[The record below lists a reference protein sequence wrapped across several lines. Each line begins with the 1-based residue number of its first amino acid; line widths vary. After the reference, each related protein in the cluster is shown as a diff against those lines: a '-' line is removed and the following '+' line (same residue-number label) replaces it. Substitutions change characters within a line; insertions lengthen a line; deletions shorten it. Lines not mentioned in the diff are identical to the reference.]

1 LRLCLSGVAYEFKAR
16 DIVANAIG
24 RYLLNIARAGTFASS
39 PVVVIVDEAHN
50 FLGRHIGGEDSV
62 ARLDAFELIAKEG
75 RKYGLNI
82 CLATQRPR
90 DITEGVLSQM
100 GTLVVHR
107 LTNERDREVVERA
120 CGEIDRSASSFL
132 PSLKPGEAAII
143 GADFP
148 IPLTIQIFPPEVQPK
163 SDGPNYQMHW
173 QLKLSKKPIRLAIM
187 VSQYD
192 HCLADLLHR
201 YKNNELQCEIPL
213 IISNHL
219 DAQKL
224 AEFYGIP
231 FFHIPVEKD
240 KKKEAEA
247 EQFTLFD
254 KFQVDFIVLA
264 RYMQILSEDFVKR
277 YPQRVINIHHSFL
290 PAFIGA
296 RPYHRAFERG
306 VKLIG
311 ATSHYVTEVLDEG
324 PIIEQDIDRIS
335 HRDQV
340 EDLIQKGRDLERIV
354 LSKAVRWHI
363 ENRILIYS
371 NKTVIFD

>member
-1 LRLCLSGVAYEFKAR
+1 MKNSATLLITCPDAKG
-16 DIVANAIG
+16 IVAAIADFLYQHNA
-24 RYLLNIARAGTFASS
+24 NILHADQHQDAENSLFLMRVEWDLKDFSL
-39 PVVVIVDEAHN
+39 DEAS
-50 FLGRHIGGEDSV
+50 F
-62 ARLDAFELIAKEG
+62 AQAFEVIAKTYKMRWE
-75 RKYGLNI
+75 
-82 CLATQRPR
+82 
-90 DITEGVLSQM
+90 
-100 GTLVVHR
+100 
-107 LTNERDREVVERA
+107 
-120 CGEIDRSASSFL
+120 
-132 PSLKPGEAAII
+132 
-143 GADFP
+143 
-148 IPLTIQIFPPEVQPK
+148 
-163 SDGPNYQMHW
+163 
-173 QLKLSKKPIRLAIM
+173 LKLSKDKPRMAIM

-201 YKNNELQCEIPL
+201 YKNNELQCDIPL

-219 DAQKL
+219 NAQKL
-224 AEFYGIP
+224 AEFYDIP

-247 EQFTLFD
+247 EQFALFD
-254 KFQVDFIVLA
+254 EYQVDFIVLA

-296 RPYHRAFERG
+296 KPYHRAFERG

-354 LSKAVRWHI
+354 LYKAVRWHI
-363 ENRILIYS
+363 ENRILIYG

>member
-1 LRLCLSGVAYEFKAR
+1 MKNSATLLITCPDAKG
-16 DIVANAIG
+16 IVAAIADFLYQHNA
-24 RYLLNIARAGTFASS
+24 NILHADQHQDAENSLFLMRVEWDLKDFSLDEASFARA
-39 PVVVIVDEAHN
+39 
-50 FLGRHIGGEDSV
+50 
-62 ARLDAFELIAKEG
+62 FEVIAKTYKMTWE
-75 RKYGLNI
+75 
-82 CLATQRPR
+82 
-90 DITEGVLSQM
+90 
-100 GTLVVHR
+100 
-107 LTNERDREVVERA
+107 
-120 CGEIDRSASSFL
+120 
-132 PSLKPGEAAII
+132 
-143 GADFP
+143 
-148 IPLTIQIFPPEVQPK
+148 
-163 SDGPNYQMHW
+163 
-173 QLKLSKKPIRLAIM
+173 LKLSADKPRMAIM

-201 YKNNELQCEIPL
+201 YKNNELQCDIPL

-219 DAQKL
+219 NSQKL

-247 EQFTLFD
+247 EQFALFD
-254 KFQVDFIVLA
+254 EYQVDFIVLA

-296 RPYHRAFERG
+296 KPYHRAFERG

-354 LSKAVRWHI
+354 LYKAVRWHI
-363 ENRILIYS
+363 ENRILIYG

>member
-1 LRLCLSGVAYEFKAR
+1 MKNSATLLITCPDAKG
-16 DIVANAIG
+16 IVAAIADFLYQHNA
-24 RYLLNIARAGTFASS
+24 NILHADQHQDAENSLFLMRVEWDLKDFSLDQASFARA
-39 PVVVIVDEAHN
+39 
-50 FLGRHIGGEDSV
+50 
-62 ARLDAFELIAKEG
+62 FEVIAKTYKMTWE
-75 RKYGLNI
+75 
-82 CLATQRPR
+82 
-90 DITEGVLSQM
+90 
-100 GTLVVHR
+100 
-107 LTNERDREVVERA
+107 
-120 CGEIDRSASSFL
+120 
-132 PSLKPGEAAII
+132 
-143 GADFP
+143 
-148 IPLTIQIFPPEVQPK
+148 
-163 SDGPNYQMHW
+163 
-173 QLKLSKKPIRLAIM
+173 LKLSADKRRMAIM

-201 YKNNELQCEIPL
+201 YKNNELQCDISL

-219 DAQKL
+219 NAQKL

-247 EQFTLFD
+247 EQFALFD
-254 KFQVDFIVLA
+254 EYQVDFIVLA

-296 RPYHRAFERG
+296 KPYHRAFERG

-354 LSKAVRWHI
+354 LYKAVRWHI
-363 ENRILIYS
+363 ENRILIYG

>member
-1 LRLCLSGVAYEFKAR
+1 MKNSATLLITCPDTKG
-16 DIVANAIG
+16 IVAAIADFLYQHNA
-24 RYLLNIARAGTFASS
+24 NILHADQHQDAENSLFLMRVEWDLKDFSL
-39 PVVVIVDEAHN
+39 DEAS
-50 FLGRHIGGEDSV
+50 FAE
-62 ARLDAFELIAKEG
+62 AFEDIAKTYKMTWE
-75 RKYGLNI
+75 
-82 CLATQRPR
+82 
-90 DITEGVLSQM
+90 
-100 GTLVVHR
+100 
-107 LTNERDREVVERA
+107 
-120 CGEIDRSASSFL
+120 
-132 PSLKPGEAAII
+132 
-143 GADFP
+143 
-148 IPLTIQIFPPEVQPK
+148 
-163 SDGPNYQMHW
+163 
-173 QLKLSKKPIRLAIM
+173 LKLSKDKLRMAIM

-219 DAQKL
+219 DSQKL

-247 EQFTLFD
+247 EQFALFD

-363 ENRILIYS
+363 ENRILIYA

>member
-1 LRLCLSGVAYEFKAR
+1 MKNSATLLITCPDAKG
-16 DIVANAIG
+16 IVAAIADFLYQHNA
-24 RYLLNIARAGTFASS
+24 NILHADQHQDAENSLFLMRVEWDLKDFSLDEASFARA
-39 PVVVIVDEAHN
+39 
-50 FLGRHIGGEDSV
+50 
-62 ARLDAFELIAKEG
+62 FEVIAKTYKMTWE
-75 RKYGLNI
+75 
-82 CLATQRPR
+82 
-90 DITEGVLSQM
+90 
-100 GTLVVHR
+100 
-107 LTNERDREVVERA
+107 
-120 CGEIDRSASSFL
+120 
-132 PSLKPGEAAII
+132 
-143 GADFP
+143 
-148 IPLTIQIFPPEVQPK
+148 
-163 SDGPNYQMHW
+163 
-173 QLKLSKKPIRLAIM
+173 LKLSADKPRMAIM

-201 YKNNELQCEIPL
+201 YKNNELQCDIPL

-219 DAQKL
+219 NAQKL

-247 EQFTLFD
+247 EQFALFD
-254 KFQVDFIVLA
+254 EYQVDFIVLA

-296 RPYHRAFERG
+296 KPYHRAFERG

-354 LSKAVRWHI
+354 LFKAVRWHI
-363 ENRILIYS
+363 ENRILIYG